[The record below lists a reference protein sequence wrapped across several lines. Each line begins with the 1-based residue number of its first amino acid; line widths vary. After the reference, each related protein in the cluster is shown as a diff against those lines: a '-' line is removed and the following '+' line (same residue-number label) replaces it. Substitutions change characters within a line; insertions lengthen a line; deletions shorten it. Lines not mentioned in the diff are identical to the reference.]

1 MKKDNLNTLF
11 ENLEKDFDIEMP
23 NLGHEQRFLN
33 KLNNKTE
40 SGVIKTNSVRN
51 LWRPIM
57 GVAAS
62 VILLISIFIGV
73 QQDSTTNDLA
83 DISPEM
89 ANTQSFFINAIAEE
103 LDKLEA
109 ENSPEAQILI
119 KDAMAQMVILENEY
133 EKLKQNLSESGEDKR
148 VIYAMIAN
156 FQNRIDVLQ
165 NVLQQI
171 EDVKQLKNNT
181 YENSTTI

>member
-11 ENLEKDFDIEMP
+11 KNLEKDFNIEMP

-33 KLNNKTE
+33 KLNSE
-40 SGVIKTNSVRN
+40 SVAKGIKPSRN
-51 LWRPIM
+51 LWKPLI
-57 GVAAS
+57 GIAAS
-62 VILLISIFIGV
+62 IALLISLSIGF

-83 DISPEM
+83 SISPEM
-89 ANTQSFFINAIAEE
+89 ANTQSFFTNAIAEE

-109 ENSPEAQILI
+109 ETSPEVQILI
-119 KDAMAQMVILENEY
+119 KDAMIQMNILENDY
-133 EKLKQNLSESGEDKR
+133 EKLKQNLTESGEDKR
-148 VIYAMIAN
+148 VIYAMISN
-156 FQNRIDVLQ
+156 FQNRIELLQ

>member
-11 ENLEKDFDIEMP
+11 KNLEKDFDVEMP

-33 KLNNKTE
+33 KLNPENTAIETKPGR
-40 SGVIKTNSVRN
+40 S
-51 LWRPIM
+51 LWRPFVGI
-57 GVAAS
+57 AAS
-62 VILLISIFIGV
+62 IALLISLFIV
-73 QQDSTTNDLA
+73 FQQDSTTNDLA
-83 DISPEM
+83 SISPEM
-89 ANTQSFFINAIAEE
+89 ANTQSFFTNAIAEE

-109 ENSPEAQILI
+109 ETSPEVQILV
-119 KDAMAQMVILENEY
+119 KDAMIQMNILENDY

-148 VIYAMIAN
+148 VIYAMISN
-156 FQNRIDVLQ
+156 FQNRIELLQ